1 MSIDVQTDQRKFCF
15 EAFSLGTDDHF
26 AVIAPIIEIL
36 FKLHSWVCLI
46 IRYAI
51 SLRFNEI
58 RLSARNFSV
67 NTRLNLGNWKRVFSW
82 HLTWGGESQLRF
94 SRNGNKCFPTSTASP
109 PLFVTRSPVTA
120 VRHKFELFRCRNCNI
135 AHTAP
140 SVSPANLR
148 LWRRKFPDTIR
159 LFLADWTCSGHFLS
173 WISNAI
179 KCGNLIMLIV
189 GSNWAAFR

>member
-82 HLTWGGESQLRF
+82 HLTWGGGRKPTAIF
-94 SRNGNKCFPTSTASP
+94 SEWQQMLSNLNCFAS
-109 PLFVTRSPVTA
+109 
-120 VRHKFELFRCRNCNI
+120 
-135 AHTAP
+135 
-140 SVSPANLR
+140 
-148 LWRRKFPDTIR
+148 
-159 LFLADWTCSGHFLS
+159 
-173 WISNAI
+173 
-179 KCGNLIMLIV
+179 
-189 GSNWAAFR
+189 AFRHTVACNSCATQIWIIQMSELQHCAYGSLCKPRESPTLEKEIPWYHTSILGWLDLLGAFSLLD